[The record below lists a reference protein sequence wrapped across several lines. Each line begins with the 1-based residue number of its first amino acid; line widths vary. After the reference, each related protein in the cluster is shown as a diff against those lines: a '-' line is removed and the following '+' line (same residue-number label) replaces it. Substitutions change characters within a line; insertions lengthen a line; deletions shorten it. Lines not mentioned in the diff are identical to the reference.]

1 MPEDRI
7 YLDHHATTPCD
18 PRVLQ
23 VMGPWFAERVGNASS
38 TSHSFGT
45 EARDAVERARR
56 QIAESIGCQAEEII
70 FTSGATE
77 SNNLAIKGVLEGSRE
92 RRHLIINAAEHRA
105 VLDPARRL
113 QRRGCSLTVLPVD
126 QFGRVDPDEVEQAIG
141 PETALVSVMAAN
153 NEVGTLNP
161 IAAIAEVC
169 RRKNVLLHC
178 DAAQAVGHV
187 PMDVATLPADLMSFT
202 AHKLYGPPGIGALYV
217 RRRQPPIRI
226 RSQIDGG
233 GHERGLRSG
242 TLPVPLIVG
251 FGEACRIAIDGM
263 AEETQRLER
272 LRRRLHERITAEL
285 DDVTLNGAPFHGAPF
300 HEAPSNG
307 APPKGNPPE
316 RLPGNLHLSFG
327 GVDGTALLAGLNGLA
342 VSSGSACTSADPEP
356 SHVLRAMGV
365 PEPLS
370 LASLRFGIGR
380 FTTEEQIDRAAE
392 IVVDAVKRLRADRRH
407 VDRAPA

>member
-1 MPEDRI
+1 MPDDRI

-23 VMGPWFAERVGNASS
+23 VMWPWFAERMGNASS

-45 EARDAVERARR
+45 EARDAVEGARR

-70 FTSGATE
+70 LTSGATE
-77 SNNLAIKGVLEGSRE
+77 SNNLAIKGLYEGSRGGQ
-92 RRHLIINAAEHRA
+92 HLMVNAAEHRA

-113 QRRGCSLTVLPVD
+113 QRRGSLLTVLPVD
-126 QFGRVDPDEVEQAIG
+126 QFGRVDPDEVDQTIR
-141 PETALVSVMAAN
+141 PETELVSVMAAN

-161 IAAIAEVC
+161 LAAITEVC
-169 RRKNVLLHC
+169 SRKNVLLHC

-187 PMDVATLPADLMSFT
+187 PVDVAALPVDLMSFT

-217 RRRQPPIRI
+217 RRRQPPVRLQC
-226 RSQIDGG
+226 QIDGG
-233 GHERGLRSG
+233 GHERRLRSG

-251 FGEACRIAIDGM
+251 FGEACRIAIEDM

-272 LRRRLHERITAEL
+272 LRRRLHERITEEL
-285 DDVTLNGAPFHGAPF
+285 GDVTLNGHPT
-300 HEAPSNG
+300 
-307 APPKGNPPE
+307 E
-316 RLPGNLHLSFG
+316 RLAGNLHLSFG
-327 GVDGTALLAGLNGLA
+327 GVDGAALLAGLNGLA

-365 PEPLS
+365 SEPLS

-380 FTTEEQIDRAAE
+380 FTTDEEIERAAQ
-392 IVVDAVKRLRADRRH
+392 VVINAVKRLRADRELGQLC
-407 VDRAPA
+407 